1 MRLTK
6 YQQARLKEFEWDVYT
21 TDDGEQNCAWISIAP
36 EDGAIFGQVV
46 EELGFGTSYFTHG
59 KILTSVL
66 YDNLPF
72 YVSVDSS
79 HLQLCSREFFVTILN
94 DTEYELNISYL

>member
-6 YQQARLKEFEWDVYT
+6 YQKARLKEFEWDVYT

-46 EELGFGTSYFTHG
+46 EELGLTGEG
-59 KILTSVL
+59 KDVKLLIVASQE
-66 YDNLPF
+66 DEE
-72 YVSVDSS
+72 D
-79 HLQLCSREFFVTILN
+79 E
-94 DTEYELNISYL
+94 